1 VSGLQ
6 KLFKQAYMMGDRN
19 HGEPGSS
26 MRQKKSAA
34 TDMTVLDRLRTAG
47 LRPTRQRLA
56 LAKLLFARGHRHV
69 SAEEL
74 FNEAK
79 GHRVDVSLAT
89 IYNALHDFTSKGLLR
104 EISIDSS
111 SSYFDTN
118 TGNHHHFYF
127 ERSGRLEDIASDQV
141 RIAALPEA
149 PGGAEVSRVDV
160 IIRVKG

>member
-1 VSGLQ
+1 
-6 KLFKQAYMMGDRN
+6 
-19 HGEPGSS
+19 
-26 MRQKKSAA
+26 MRQKKTSAGNV
-34 TDMTVLDRLRTAG
+34 TVLERLRAAG
-47 LRPTRQRLA
+47 LRPTRQRMA

-69 SAEEL
+69 SAEQL

-79 GHRVDVSLAT
+79 AQRVDVSLAT
-89 IYNALHDFTSKGLLR
+89 VYNALHDFTAKDLLR

-127 ERSGRLEDIASDQV
+127 ERSGRLEDIADDQV
-141 RIAALPEA
+141 QIAALPEP

-160 IIRVKG
+160 IIRVKA

>member
-1 VSGLQ
+1 MAPTIRLQ
-6 KLFKQAYMMGDRN
+6 A
-19 HGEPGSS
+19 HI
-26 MRQKKSAA
+26 MRQKKALA
-34 TDMTVLDRLRTAG
+34 GNVTVLERLRATG
-47 LRPTRQRLA
+47 LRPTRQRMA

-69 SAEEL
+69 SAEQL

-79 GHRVDVSLAT
+79 AQRVDVSLAT
-89 IYNALHDFTSKGLLR
+89 VYNALHDFTAKNLLR

-127 ERSGRLEDIASDQV
+127 ERSGHLEDIADDQV
-141 RIAALPEA
+141 QIAALPEP

>member
-1 VSGLQ
+1 
-6 KLFKQAYMMGDRN
+6 
-19 HGEPGSS
+19 
-26 MRQKKSAA
+26 MRQKKAPSANV
-34 TDMTVLDRLRTAG
+34 TVLDRLRASG

-69 SAEEL
+69 SAEQL

-89 IYNALHDFTSKGLLR
+89 VYNALHDFTAKGLLR

-127 ERSGRLEDIASDQV
+127 ERSGHLEDIPADLVS
-141 RIAALPEA
+141 IATLPEA
-149 PGGAEVSRVDV
+149 PGGAEISRVDV
-160 IIRVKG
+160 IVRIRA

>member
-1 VSGLQ
+1 V
-6 KLFKQAYMMGDRN
+6 DDI
-19 HGEPGSS
+19 
-26 MRQKKSAA
+26 MRQKKISPGQVS
-34 TDMTVLDRLRTAG
+34 VLERLRAAG

-69 SAEEL
+69 SAEQL

-79 GHRVDVSLAT
+79 AQRVAVSLAT
-89 IYNALHDFTSKGLLR
+89 VYNALHDFTSKNLLR

-127 ERSGRLEDIASDQV
+127 ERSGHLEDIAADHV
-141 RIAALPEA
+141 RIASIPDA
-149 PGGAEVSRVDV
+149 PGGAEISRVDV
-160 IIRVKG
+160 IIRVKA

>member
-1 VSGLQ
+1 
-6 KLFKQAYMMGDRN
+6 
-19 HGEPGSS
+19 
-26 MRQKKSAA
+26 MRQKKSSA
-34 TDMTVLDRLRTAG
+34 TSVTVLERLRAAG

-69 SAEEL
+69 SAEQL

-79 GHRVDVSLAT
+79 GQRVDVSLAT
-89 IYNALHDFTSKGLLR
+89 VYNALHDFTAKNLLR

-127 ERSGRLEDIASDQV
+127 ERSGHLEDIAADHVHISS
-141 RIAALPEA
+141 LPAA